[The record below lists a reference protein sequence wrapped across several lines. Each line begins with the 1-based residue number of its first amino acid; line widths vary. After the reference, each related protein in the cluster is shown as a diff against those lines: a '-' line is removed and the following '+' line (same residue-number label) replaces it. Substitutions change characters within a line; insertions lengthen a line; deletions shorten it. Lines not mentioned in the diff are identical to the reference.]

1 MNELTHARRMD
12 ADGIFQGCVL
22 FWFFFLFPQLTC
34 FKIMKKLLKV
44 HFFPLRVT

>member
-1 MNELTHARRMD
+1 MQYEWMQMEYFKD
-12 ADGIFQGCVL
+12 VFYFG
-22 FWFFFLFPQLTC
+22 FFFLFPQLTC